1 MVHPSVNVRIQL
13 LGKPAVLEAARKRR
27 RAVAEDAGPERRAF
41 PPPRAAAVAVLEVE
55 TDRRPKTGAGN
66 QALKNPRGGSP
77 QALPIKWVR

>member
-1 MVHPSVNVRIQL
+1 MVHPSVNVRSRL

-41 PPPRAAAVAVLEVE
+41 PPRAAVVAVLEVE

-77 QALPIKWVR
+77 QALPIKWVRW